1 MSQKP
6 NSSQKIEKIK
16 EVKFYAADPI
26 KEEKYIKAIYRLLE
40 KKPREQALFIIGIS
54 TNLRGGDLVRL
65 TIKNATDI
73 LEKGYCV
80 IEEMKTRNRREV
92 YMNSEAKLVLSKY
105 LRRREL
111 QHAKPD
117 EKLFVGQRG
126 PLTRATLS
134 KLVQR
139 WCAEVGVPGKIS
151 SHTLRKTYG
160 YFQYYHNGVG
170 VAELMDD
177 FHHKKQEI
185 TLTYIGVSGKEERQ
199 KRVEALRFNVCD

>member
-1 MSQKP
+1 MSHKSEQ
-6 NSSQKIEKIK
+6 IK
-16 EVKFYAADPI
+16 EAKFYAADPI
-26 KEEKYIKAIYRLLE
+26 KEEKYIKAIYQLLE
-40 KKPREQALFIIGIS
+40 NKPREQALFIVGIS

-80 IEEMKTRNRREV
+80 IEEMKTKNRREV
-92 YMNSEAKLVLSKY
+92 YMNNDAKLVLSKY
-105 LRRREL
+105 LRRRQL
-111 QHAKPD
+111 QYAKSD

-134 KLVQR
+134 KMVQR

-160 YFQYYHNGVG
+160 YFQYYHFKVG
-170 VAELMDD
+170 IAELMDD

-185 TLTYIGVSGKEERQ
+185 TLCYIGVSGKEERQ
-199 KRVEALRFNVCD
+199 KRVEHIQYNLND